1 MEAAELPPVAGGEGW
16 EVLHFADVGALAWY
30 LLNLPWVFPGF
41 SFRRHRERLRGLH
54 ESGEPLAVRQF
65 LFWLEARSP
74 QAARG

>member
-1 MEAAELPPVAGGEGW
+1 
-16 EVLHFADVGALAWY
+16 DVGALAWY

-41 SFRRHRERLRGLH
+41 SFRRHRKGLRGLH

-65 LFWLEARSP
+65 LFWLEARNP